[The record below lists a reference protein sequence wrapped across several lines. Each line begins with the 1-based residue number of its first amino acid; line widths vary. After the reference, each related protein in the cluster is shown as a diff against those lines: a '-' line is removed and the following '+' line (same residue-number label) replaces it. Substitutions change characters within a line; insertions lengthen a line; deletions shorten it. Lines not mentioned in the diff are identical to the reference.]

1 MLENTFSVE
10 QFGEMQSI
18 ELQKYWMERN
28 LLSFVDLSK
37 FSWYDSGNPLSW
49 IKSQVD
55 YALRRAD
62 LAPTLREWLTSRL
75 N

>member
-1 MLENTFSVE
+1 
-10 QFGEMQSI
+10 MQSI

-28 LLSFVDLSK
+28 LLNFADLSK

-62 LAPTLREWLTSRL
+62 LAPTMREWLISRL